1 MTPKDDT
8 TWEQLCAFAES
19 SFERNKVPGSIMGI
33 LENGEIKAASFG
45 VTNHDHPLEVTEG
58 TLFQIGSIT
67 KTFTGTLIMKLV
79 EAGKIDLDATVIS
92 YLPDFKVAD
101 EEATRSATVR
111 HLLTHTSG
119 WFGDFFFD
127 TGPGEEAIARYVEGM
142 FELEQLAPLGKVWS
156 YNNAGFS
163 LAGRIVEVV
172 TQKTYQEALKEMIL
186 EPLGLQNTFFD
197 PGDLITYRFAV
208 GHNGGEVA
216 RPWPLP
222 HSAYPA
228 GGITCSIHDLLTYAK
243 FHLGN
248 GTTGGGEKLLTNES
262 LVAMQTPQTTVWKK
276 RSWGLTWFIDYDQ
289 KFWKRRLQLY
299 HRQFGTER
307 CQLV

>member
-1 MTPKDDT
+1 
-8 TWEQLCAFAES
+8 
-19 SFERNKVPGSIMGI
+19 MGI

-45 VTNHDHPLEVTEG
+45 VTNHDHPLDVTEG

-186 EPLGLQNTFFD
+186 EHLGLQNTFFD

-208 GHNGGEVA
+208 GHNGG
-216 RPWPLP
+216 
-222 HSAYPA
+222 
-228 GGITCSIHDLLTYAK
+228 
-243 FHLGN
+243 
-248 GTTGGGEKLLTNES
+248 
-262 LVAMQTPQTTVWKK
+262 
-276 RSWGLTWFIDYDQ
+276 
-289 KFWKRRLQLY
+289 
-299 HRQFGTER
+299 
-307 CQLV
+307 